1 MVSQSFSTPGDFY
14 AVLGVPKGESNA
26 DVIKRAYR
34 KLALK
39 YHPDRCKEAD
49 ATEKFKILGR
59 AYDVLSDPNKKA
71 VYDKYG
77 EKGLEAGF
85 QPGGGG
91 GGGGAGGMPGGFPA
105 GFSFGGPGGAQGA
118 SFTFG
123 GPGAAGFDF
132 RDPNDIFAQVF
143 GQMGGMGG
151 GGGMEEMFGGGG
163 GFGGMPR
170 QSARRRRR
178 QDPTVHIRM
187 PCTLEEL
194 AQGAHKT
201 YRYERV
207 HYDEQGHRVRSE
219 DQTIDIDI
227 KPGWKPGTKITKER
241 GGDVHPDRIP
251 ADLVIEVVDAKHAH
265 FERAENKVD
274 LRYTLQLPLRQALC
288 GAKVTLTDVYG
299 KPLVIV
305 LDSPVSPTTVKRF
318 PNHGMPD
325 RKTGRRGD
333 LLVSFDIKFPSQVPP
348 DAKAKLKDALK
359 MCS

>member
-1 MVSQSFSTPGDFY
+1 MVNQSFANPSDFY
-14 AVLGVPKGESNA
+14 AVLGLAKGEANA
-26 DVIKRAYR
+26 GTIKSAYR

-39 YHPDRCKEAD
+39 YHPDRCKDAD

-59 AYDVLSDPNKKA
+59 AYDVLSDDNKKA

-85 QPGGGG
+85 QPPGAGGGG
-91 GGGGAGGMPGGFPA
+91 GGMPGGFPG
-105 GFSFGGPGGAQGA
+105 GFSFGGLGG
-118 SFTFG
+118 G
-123 GPGAAGFDF
+123 GAGFDF

-151 GGGMEEMFGGGG
+151 GMGGGGMEDMFGGGG
-163 GFGGMPR
+163 GHHR
-170 QSARRRRR
+170 QARRRRR

-194 AQGAHKT
+194 AQGTHKT

-207 HYDEQGHRVRSE
+207 HFDEQGHRLRSE
-219 DQTIDIDI
+219 DQSIEIDV
-227 KPGWKPGTKITKER
+227 KPGWKPGTKITKEK

-265 FERAENKVD
+265 FTRAENKVD
-274 LRYTLQLPLRQALC
+274 LHYKLRLPLRQALC

-299 KPLVIV
+299 KPLVVV
-305 LDSPVSPTTVKRF
+305 LDQPVSPSTVKRF
-318 PNHGMPD
+318 SGHGMPD
-325 RKTGRRGD
+325 RKTGRKGD
-333 LLVSFDIKFPSQVPP
+333 LLVSFDIQFPTHVPP
-348 DAKAKLKDALK
+348 EAKTKLKEALK